1 MIKSREVISASLE
14 HALVAN
20 RALAAVASDDLGSQE
35 NQDAVE
41 DGLRFLHSMITGARV
56 TNSLSVSPDS
66 YGAALAYGEGV
77 RAFKLVAFHKG
88 GNAEPIVYLNAL
100 IETASALRQHDR
112 VDQNAIQEFTNF
124 FKTIRDLAFASGEL
138 QVERVV

>member
-20 RALAAVASDDLGSQE
+20 RVLAAMASNDLASQE
-35 NQDAVE
+35 AQDAVE
-41 DGLRFLHSMITGARV
+41 DGLRFLNSMITGAKI
-56 TNSLSVSPDS
+56 TKSLSVSPDT

-77 RAFKLVAFHKG
+77 KAFRLVAFHKSE
-88 GNAEPIVYLNAL
+88 NAEPIVYLKDL
-100 IETASALRQHDR
+100 IGIASALKKRDQ
-112 VDQNAIQEFTNF
+112 VDQTAIQQFTSF

-138 QVERVV
+138 QVERVL